1 MEQRQSAVVERAQ
14 VGDAPEC
21 CGERYVLRE
30 EQRGSL
36 VRRWFTREG
45 DPEQLPLSACL
56 RCAAPLL
63 PLVWGASNGRP
74 PLPGSKAGGR
84 AGSMP
89 SATALD
95 EAEEH
100 VDRV

>member
-1 MEQRQSAVVERAQ
+1 MEQRQSTVVERPQA
-14 VGDAPEC
+14 GDAPEC
-21 CGERYVLRE
+21 CGERYLLRE

-63 PLVWGASNGRP
+63 PLVS
-74 PLPGSKAGGR
+74 R
-84 AGSMP
+84 AG
-89 SATALD
+89 D
-95 EAEEH
+95 G
-100 VDRV
+100 